1 MGNKMKVFVDVSRQ
15 MKANVMKSNLLSS
28 STRQET
34 IRSWPRKIFSLK
46 KPCLDQIVDSLNE
59 KAQAEQDTN
68 DKHLH
73 SNPDN

>member
-1 MGNKMKVFVDVSRQ
+1 MKVFVDVSRQ

>member
-1 MGNKMKVFVDVSRQ
+1 MGNKMKVFVNVSRQ

>member
-1 MGNKMKVFVDVSRQ
+1 MKVFVNVSRQ

>member
-1 MGNKMKVFVDVSRQ
+1 MAKKN
-15 MKANVMKSNLLSS
+15 
-28 STRQET
+28 
-34 IRSWPRKIFSLK
+34 IFTEK
-46 KPCLDQIVDSLNE
+46 TCLDQIVDSLNE

>member
-1 MGNKMKVFVDVSRQ
+1 MGNKMKVFVDVYRQ

>member
-1 MGNKMKVFVDVSRQ
+1 
-15 MKANVMKSNLLSS
+15 MKSNLLSS